1 MLRPNDLLENVLI
14 DVEKG
19 IRTGIN
25 VDVLAK
31 RYSLS
36 HRHLQRIFKTAFKQT
51 LADYIRSRKLATSLD
66 DLLKTDSKLFYIA
79 LEYGF
84 GYEQTYIRA
93 FKREYGITPGHLRKS
108 CYISDE
114 NFSLRF
120 YLRKI
125 NSMEINI
132 LNVIYNDY
140 LEFYSLDYN
149 KQGIC

>member
-1 MLRPNDLLENVLI
+1 MLRSNDLLENVLI

-19 IRTGIN
+19 IRAGIN

-36 HRHLQRIFKTAFKQT
+36 YRHLQRIFKTAFKQT
-51 LADYIRSRKLATSLD
+51 LADYIRSRKLAASLD
-66 DLLKTDSKLFYIA
+66 DLLKTDSKLFVIA
-79 LEYGF
+79 FVYGF

-108 CYISDE
+108 CFISDE
-114 NFSLRF
+114 KSSLRF
-120 YLRKI
+120 CLRKKNI
-125 NSMEINI
+125 VETNI

-140 LEFYSLDYN
+140 FEIYTLDYR
-149 KQGIC
+149 QGIY